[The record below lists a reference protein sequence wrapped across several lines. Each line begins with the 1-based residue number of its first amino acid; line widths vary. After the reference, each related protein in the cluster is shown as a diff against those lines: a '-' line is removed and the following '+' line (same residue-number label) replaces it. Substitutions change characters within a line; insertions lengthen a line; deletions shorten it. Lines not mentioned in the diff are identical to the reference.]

1 MNCGLVAQKIVS
13 QNSLHAYSYYTH
25 RVYSTETI
33 RFYRAEATL
42 SKVDEVK
49 GLFHI
54 APQAIDSTKTASS
67 HIKIIQK
74 F

>member
-1 MNCGLVAQKIVS
+1 MNCGLVAQKIVCHD
-13 QNSLHAYSYYTH
+13 SLHAYSYYTH
-25 RVYSTETI
+25 RVYSIETI

-42 SKVDEVK
+42 SGVEVK

-54 APQAIDSTKTASS
+54 APRAIDSTKTASS
-67 HIKIIQK
+67 HTKIIQT

>member
-1 MNCGLVAQKIVS
+1 MNSRLVAQKIVS
-13 QNSLHAYSYYTH
+13 HYSLYAYSYYTH
-25 RVYSTETI
+25 IVYSTKTI

-42 SKVDEVK
+42 SGVEVK

-54 APQAIDSTKTASS
+54 APRAIDSTKTASS
-67 HIKIIQK
+67 HTKIIQT